1 MSVELVSTP
10 TRSLRVGTYDFYKR
24 GLDIVFALCAL
35 FLLLPVFL
43 VISAIVYATDRGP
56 IIYRQKRV
64 GFGGRH
70 FTFYKFRS
78 MVTNADELKAKL
90 AQQNEA
96 SGPIFKMKNDPRI
109 TPIGR
114 FLRKTSLDELPQF
127 WSVLRGDMS
136 IIGPRPH
143 LQSEIDAY
151 PDYPKERLSVTP
163 GLICYREIMG
173 RSGLTFERWL
183 ELDLEYIAQRSFKT
197 DLSILFKAIP
207 AILLGRGAY

>member
-1 MSVELVSTP
+1 VSVELLSTKAQS
-10 TRSLRVGTYDFYKR
+10 TRTGSYEASKR
-24 GLDIVFALCAL
+24 GMDILFSLVALLLLFPVFAL
-35 FLLLPVFL
+35 
-43 VISAIVYATDRGP
+43 ISAIIVLTDRGP

-64 GFGGRH
+64 GRGGKL

-90 AQQNEA
+90 LHQNEA

-114 FLRKTSLDELPQF
+114 LLRKTSLDELPQF

-136 IIGPRPH
+136 LVGPRPH

-151 PDYPKERLSVTP
+151 ENYPMERLSVIP
-163 GLICYREIMG
+163 GLICFREICG

-183 ELDLEYIAQRSFKT
+183 ELDLEYIETRSLKT
-197 DLSILFKAIP
+197 DLTILLKAVP
-207 AILLGRGAY
+207 AILLGKGAY